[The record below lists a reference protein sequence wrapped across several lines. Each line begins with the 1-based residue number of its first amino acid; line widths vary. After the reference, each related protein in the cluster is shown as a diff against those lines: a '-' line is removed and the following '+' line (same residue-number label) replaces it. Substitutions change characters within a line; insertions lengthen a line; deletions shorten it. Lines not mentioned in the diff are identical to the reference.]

1 MSDASDRD
9 LSQVLTDWRGD
20 AAVLRRRGSPDLA
33 DALERCA
40 SQVAESAEEW
50 LTWLSEHDASIRAG
64 RSVAWM
70 RARFEQM
77 RREGHA
83 RLTGRATR
91 AYRACAVPRKAN
103 TITAAE
109 KGRRAAQELR
119 GAA

>member
-1 MSDASDRD
+1 MTD
-9 LSQVLTDWRGD
+9 L
-20 AAVLRRRGSPDLA
+20 DLA
-33 DALERCA
+33 LLIAGWRNDAKTLKRLGASPEIVRTLERCA
-40 SQVAESAEEW
+40 QEVAESAEEW
-50 LTWLSEHDASIRAG
+50 LTWLSEHDAAIRAG

-103 TITAAE
+103 TISAAE
-109 KGRRAAQELR
+109 RGRRAAQVTR